1 MGPVEGDVHSADEQA
16 APATACRI
24 ILGCQLRRLREQ
36 AGISREAAGYSIRG
50 SASKISRLELG
61 RVSFKERDVLDLLT
75 MYGVH
80 DEGERRSFLR
90 LVEQSAER
98 GWWRGY
104 HDVMPGWFHE
114 YLGLEES
121 ASRIL
126 SFELQYVPG
135 LLQTEAYARAV
146 ATDLQLDRAIDEV
159 DRQVALRMR
168 RQKLLA
174 RPDAPR
180 LWAVIDESA
189 LRRPIGG
196 LDVQREQLDVLLEWT
211 RLPHIALQVLPFSR
225 GGHAAQG
232 AFSVLR
238 FAERDLPDIVY
249 IEHLTGAL
257 YLDKPEDIERY
268 GRCIDRLAVDAEP
281 LAESAAMIEKI
292 RAEI

>member
-1 MGPVEGDVHSADEQA
+1 MDPADVDLSTPDEQPA
-16 APATACRI
+16 AATACRI

-36 AGISREAAGYSIRG
+36 AGISREQAGYSIRG

-61 RVSFKERDVLDLLT
+61 RVSFKERDVVDLLT

-80 DEGERRSFLR
+80 DPAERQSFLR
-90 LVEQSAER
+90 LVEQSNER
-98 GWWRGY
+98 GWWRSY
-104 HDVMPGWFHE
+104 HDVLPGWFHE

-121 ASRIL
+121 ATRIL

-135 LLQTEAYARAV
+135 LLQTEAYAREV
-146 ATDLQLDRAIDEV
+146 AKDLQQDRAIDEV
-159 DRQVALRMR
+159 ERQVALRMR
-168 RQKLLA
+168 RQKLLTG
-174 RPDAPR
+174 PDAPR

-196 LDVQREQLDVLLEWT
+196 REVLREQLDVLLDWT
-211 RLPHIALQVLPFSR
+211 RLPHIALQVLPFDR

-232 AFSVLR
+232 AFSMLR
-238 FAERDLPDIVY
+238 FAEPDLPDVVY

-268 GRCIDRLAVDAEP
+268 GRCIDRLAVEAEP
-281 LAESAAMIEKI
+281 IVRSTALIEKI